1 MRATTVAAFLLAA
14 LLAFPSAASAQVGVG
29 IRAGTLG
36 LGADI
41 AFALSPN
48 IQIRG
53 GGGIQPVNPTFTIS
67 DIKYTV
73 DLPGSFVNIGIDLFP
88 TGGGFRI
95 GGGILYKLDDTSI
108 SGEFTSSVDI
118 GGRFY
123 TGAEVGTLT
132 GTVSSKTTAPYA
144 MIGFGKHA
152 SSGIGL
158 FLDLG
163 AAFVGEQTLTLTAN
177 GAAADLP
184 QFLTDLESERLDT
197 EDSLNK
203 VKIYPIVNLGLRIG
217 VGG

>member
-73 DLPGSFVNIGIDLFP
+73 DLPGSFVNIGIDLLP
-88 TGGGFRI
+88 TGGGLRI
-95 GGGILYKLDDTSI
+95 GGGILYKPDDTSI

-123 TGAEVGTLT
+123 TGAEVGDPHRYRLQQDVRSLRHDRLRQTRLPAGSGCSWT
-132 GTVSSKTTAPYA
+132 WERPSS
-144 MIGFGKHA
+144 
-152 SSGIGL
+152 
-158 FLDLG
+158 
-163 AAFVGEQTLTLTAN
+163 AN
-177 GAAADLP
+177 RP
-184 QFLTDLESERLDT
+184 
-197 EDSLNK
+197 
-203 VKIYPIVNLGLRIG
+203 
-217 VGG
+217 